1 MLKRIHERRGGR
13 EGGFTLIELL
23 IVIVILGILAAV
35 VVFSVRGITDRGQ
48 TSACKATASSV
59 ITAAEAFRAQNGTYP
74 ATLDALTSGATPF
87 LNVATATVTGGG
99 TATPTISGGGSG
111 GWSLTFSMSAGA
123 PPTITAQTPAGCA
136 N

>member
-1 MLKRIHERRGGR
+1 MMKRIHQRREGR

-59 ITAAEAFRAQNGTYP
+59 ITAAEAFRAQTGAYP
-74 ATLDALTSGATPF
+74 ATLNDLTTGANPF
-87 LNVATATVTGGG
+87 LNVSTATVTGAA

-111 GWSLTFSMSAGA
+111 GWSLTFSMAAGS